1 VKRSFVVRA
10 EEAGERLDVT
20 LARRA
25 GLSRAQAQRL
35 LEGGLAR
42 VDGVARAKHHQV
54 RPGELIEFDEP
65 PAGETELVAEPVPFT
80 VVYEDDWLLVVDKPA
95 GVVVHPAPG
104 HEHGTLVHG
113 LLERGIAGGHERR
126 PGIVHRLDRDTS
138 GLLIVARSQ
147 DSYRRLVALLSAR
160 RIARTYLALLEGSL
174 PQDEGTID
182 APIGRHLRDRKRMS
196 LHSAAARR
204 AVTHFS
210 VRERLDRAPAAATTG
225 ALAAVA
231 AGAAPGRGS
240 SASECFTYVE
250 VRLETGR
257 THQIRVHFAAL
268 GYPVAGDTVYGRSR
282 RPAGLARQF
291 LHAWRL
297 RFPHPDDGREL
308 SFETPLPDELASF
321 LASLHDT

>member
-1 VKRSFVVRA
+1 VTRSFVVRP

-25 GLSRAQAQRL
+25 GVSRARAQRL
-35 LEGGLAR
+35 LEGGFAR

-54 RPGELIEFDEP
+54 RPGERVEVDEP
-65 PAGETELVAEPVPFT
+65 PAGAPELVAENVPFT

-147 DSYRRLVALLSAR
+147 DSHRRLVALLAAR

-182 APIGRHLRDRKRMS
+182 APVGRHLRDRTRMS
-196 LHSAAARR
+196 LHSAAARP
-204 AVTHFS
+204 AVTHFTLL
-210 VRERLDRAPAAATTG
+210 RRLTRDAADGAATG
-225 ALAAVA
+225 ERRVA
-231 AGAAPGRGS
+231 GDD
-240 SASECFTYVE
+240 FTYVE

-268 GYPVAGDTVYGRSR
+268 GYPVAGDTVYGRGR
-282 RPAGLARQF
+282 RPGGLTRQF

-297 RFPHPDDGREL
+297 SLPHPDDGREL
-308 SFETPLPDELASF
+308 SFEAPLPEELTSF
-321 LASLHDT
+321 LASLQRI